1 MSGNRIS
8 TSRPDE
14 AVREVAEYL
23 RTVDLLR
30 AYQAATADHFGVAA
44 GTLSRALIAG
54 GTSYTELV
62 EAERRRRLIQLAGQF
77 SDLPKGTQVY
87 RLLGYRQINSFYRWV
102 RRWAP
107 NGWRGARLST
117 AFQEEQTNVL

>member
-14 AVREVAEYL
+14 AVREVTEYL

-30 AYQAATADHFGVAA
+30 SYLATTADHFGVAA

-62 EAERRRRLIQLAGQF
+62 EAERRRRVPELVEQF
-77 SDLPKGTQVY
+77 ADFPKGKQIH
-87 RLLGYRQINSFYRWV
+87 RLLGYRQVNSFYRWV

-107 NGWRGARLST
+107 NGWRGARH
-117 AFQEEQTNVL
+117 VLP

>member
-14 AVREVAEYL
+14 AVREVTEYL

-30 AYQAATADHFGVAA
+30 AYQVATADHFGVAA
-44 GTLSRALIAG
+44 GTLSRALIAA

-62 EAERRRRLIQLAGQF
+62 EAERRRRVPELVEQF
-77 SDLPKGTQVY
+77 ADFPRGKQIH
-87 RLLGYRQINSFYRWV
+87 RLLGYRQVNSFYRWV
-102 RRWAP
+102 RTWSP
-107 NGWRGARLST
+107 NGWRGARR
-117 AFQEEQTNVL
+117 VLP